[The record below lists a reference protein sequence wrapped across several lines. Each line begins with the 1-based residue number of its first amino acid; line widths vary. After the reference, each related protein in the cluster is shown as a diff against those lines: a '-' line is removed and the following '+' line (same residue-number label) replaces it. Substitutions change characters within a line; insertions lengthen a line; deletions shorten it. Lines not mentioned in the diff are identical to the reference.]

1 MSTLAVVRRETN
13 SWRWPIFML
22 VMMNA
27 LAWVCSFA
35 VFQGGRLMG
44 LG

>member
-1 MSTLAVVRRETN
+1 VVRRETN
-13 SWRWPIFML
+13 SWRWPILMI

-27 LAWVCSFA
+27 LAWGTSF
-35 VFQGGRLMG
+35 VIFQGGRVWG